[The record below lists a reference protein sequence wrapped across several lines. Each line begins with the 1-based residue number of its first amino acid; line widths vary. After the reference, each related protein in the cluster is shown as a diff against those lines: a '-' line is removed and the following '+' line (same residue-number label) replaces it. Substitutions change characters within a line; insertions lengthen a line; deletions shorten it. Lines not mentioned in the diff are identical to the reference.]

1 MASDLCLHC
10 LSLSLKKDGRL
21 IWLNNHLAEEES
33 SGCFSVSKLWL
44 SDESVFLPHDAVDWS
59 AVCDCGISWLFSL
72 LNSGYSMKGPSLS
85 INPLY
90 TNEFLLLV

>member
-10 LSLSLKKDGRL
+10 LSLSLKKDARI
-21 IWLNNHLAEEES
+21 IWVNNHLAEEES
-33 SGCFSVSKLWL
+33 SGCFSVSLLWL
-44 SDESVFLPHDAVDWS
+44 SDESVSLPHDALGWS

-72 LNSGYSMKGPSLS
+72 FNLGFSMKGPCLS

-90 TNEFLLLV
+90 TNGFFLLV